1 MVTIGGFSLKKY
13 SKIDKLK
20 VHLVS
25 QAADPKLFELES
37 KTCWQKSKKDKI

>member
-1 MVTIGGFSLKKY
+1 MVTIGGFSLKY

-25 QAADPKLFELES
+25 QADPKLFELES
-37 KTCWQKSKKDKI
+37 ETCWQKSKKDKI